1 MLDGETT
8 LQYIKAAQSGDEYA
22 KEQLIV
28 HNMPL
33 IKSIVARYRGN
44 ATEYEDLMQL
54 GCMGLVKAI
63 NNFDLSYNVRFST
76 YAVPMIA
83 GEIKRFIRDD
93 GAIKVSRALKTLSMA
108 LKKEI
113 EAYRLA
119 RGDAPSAEYLAEK
132 FEITPQEVVFALD
145 SSRYPVSLY
154 EKFDDESNQSVLD
167 KLPSNENSDNIDDK
181 ILLKDAIASL
191 PEREKKVL
199 ILRYYRDKTQSEIAK
214 ILGVSQVQVS
224 RIESKVIGILRKA
237 FQNEA

>member
-8 LQYIKAAQSGDEYA
+8 LEYIKAAQRGDEYA

-44 ATEYEDLMQL
+44 ATEYEDLIQL
-54 GCMGLVKAI
+54 GSMGLVKAI
-63 NNFDLSYNVRFST
+63 NNFDTNYNVRFST

-93 GAIKVSRALKTLSMA
+93 GAIKVSRALKTLSMS

-113 EAYRLA
+113 EAHRL
-119 RGDAPSAEYLAEK
+119 GCGEAPSAEMLAGK
-132 FEITPQEVVFALD
+132 FGITPQEVVFALD
-145 SSRYPVSLY
+145 SSKYPVSLY
-154 EKFDDESNQSVLD
+154 EKFDDENNQSVID
-167 KLPSNENSDNIDDK
+167 KLPSDENGDNIDDK
-181 ILLKDAIASL
+181 ILLKEVISTL
-191 PEREKKVL
+191 PERERKVL

>member
-8 LQYIKAAQSGDEYA
+8 LEYIKAAQRGDEYA

-44 ATEYEDLMQL
+44 ATEYEDLIQL
-54 GCMGLVKAI
+54 GSMGLVKAI
-63 NNFDLSYNVRFST
+63 NNFDTNYNVRFST

-93 GAIKVSRALKTLSMA
+93 GAIKVSRALKTLSMS

-113 EAYRLA
+113 EAHRLA
-119 RGDAPSAEYLAEK
+119 CGEAPSAEILAGK
-132 FEITPQEVVFALD
+132 FAITPQEVVFALD
-145 SSRYPVSLY
+145 SSKYPVSLY
-154 EKFDDESNQSVLD
+154 EKFDDENNQSVID
-167 KLPSNENSDNIDDK
+167 KLPSDENGDNIDDK
-181 ILLKDAIASL
+181 ILLKEVISTL

>member
-1 MLDGETT
+1 MLDREST
-8 LQYIKAAQSGDEYA
+8 LEYIKAAQAGDEQA

-44 ATEYEDLMQL
+44 ATEYEDLLQL
-54 GCMGLVKAI
+54 GSMGLVKAI
-63 NNFDLSYNVRFST
+63 NNFDVGYNVRFST

-113 EAYRLA
+113 ESYRLTN
-119 RGDAPSAEYLAEK
+119 GEAPSAEYLAQK
-132 FEITPQEVVFALD
+132 FSVTPQEVVFALD
-145 SSRYPVSLY
+145 SSKYPVSLY
-154 EKFDDESNQSVLD
+154 EKFDDEGNQSVID
-167 KLPSNENSDNIDDK
+167 KLPSDENGDNIDDK
-181 ILLKDAIASL
+181 ILLKEAISTL

-224 RIESKVIGILRKA
+224 RIESKVISILKKK
-237 FQNEA
+237 FGKE

>member
-8 LQYIKAAQSGDEYA
+8 LEYIKAAQRGDEYA

-44 ATEYEDLMQL
+44 ATEYEDLIQL
-54 GCMGLVKAI
+54 GSMGLVKAI
-63 NNFDLSYNVRFST
+63 NNFDTNYNVRFST

-93 GAIKVSRALKTLSMA
+93 GAIKVSRALKTLSMS

-113 EAYRLA
+113 EAHRLA
-119 RGDAPSAEYLAEK
+119 CGEAPSAEQLAGK
-132 FEITPQEVVFALD
+132 FGITPQEVVFALD
-145 SSRYPVSLY
+145 SSKYPVSLY
-154 EKFDDESNQSVLD
+154 EKFDDENNQSVID
-167 KLPSNENSDNIDDK
+167 KLPSDENGDNIDDK
-181 ILLKDAIASL
+181 IMLKEVISTL

>member
-8 LQYIKAAQSGDEYA
+8 LEYIKAAQRGDEYA

-44 ATEYEDLMQL
+44 ATEYEDLIQL
-54 GCMGLVKAI
+54 GSMGLVKAI
-63 NNFDLSYNVRFST
+63 NNFDTNYNVRFST

-93 GAIKVSRALKTLSMA
+93 GAIKVSRALKTLSMS

-113 EAYRLA
+113 EAHRLA
-119 RGDAPSAEYLAEK
+119 CGEAPSVEMLAGK
-132 FEITPQEVVFALD
+132 FGITPQEVVFALD
-145 SSRYPVSLY
+145 SSKYPVSLY
-154 EKFDDESNQSVLD
+154 EKFDDENNQSVID
-167 KLPSNENSDNIDDK
+167 KLPSDENGDNIDDK
-181 ILLKDAIASL
+181 ILLKDVISTL

-237 FQNEA
+237 FQNEV